1 MFLITVLFMD
11 YNIKNIKINLQT
23 SIKHIIQNLDKET
36 WEKEV
41 KIIVMIIIQ
50 LIIKKIKLTN
60 N

>member
-1 MFLITVLFMD
+1 MD